1 MTTLRSII
9 SYLDQLAPPQ
19 FQEPYDNAGLIT
31 GNPNMEVTGVVISL
45 DCTEAVVA
53 EAIAKQANVVIAH
66 HPIVFKGLKSI
77 TGKNYVER
85 TIIQAIKHDIA
96 IYAIH
101 TNLDNVAAGVNRRL
115 AGRLGLRNTRILR
128 PLKNLQKLV
137 TFIPENNTREVLD
150 ALHTAGAG
158 NIGNY
163 SECSFKVTGKGY
175 FKPNE
180 KANPTIGQQN
190 VREEVNEERIEV
202 IFPEHLAGSI
212 LAALKSSHPYE
223 EVAYYLTALE
233 NINQET
239 GAGMIG
245 ELPDEMTPN
254 AFLEYLKN
262 RLELPCIRHTEYT
275 QPIKTVALC
284 GGAGSFLL
292 KDAMQH
298 QANAFVTGD
307 IKYHDFFAAEDKIM
321 YCDVGHYESEVATKE
336 LLHDLLTKK
345 FTNFALHLSENVT
358 NPIKYYK

>member
-1 MTTLRSII
+1 M
-9 SYLDQLAPPQ
+9 
-19 FQEPYDNAGLIT
+19 
-31 GNPNMEVTGVVISL
+31 
-45 DCTEAVVA
+45 VA

-175 FKPNE
+175 FKPNAE
-180 KANPTIGQQN
+180 ANPTIGRQN
-190 VREEVNEERIEV
+190 LREEVIEDRVEV
-202 IFPEHLAGSI
+202 IFPGHQARTI
-212 LAALKSSHPYE
+212 IKALVTSHPYE

-233 NINQET
+233 NINQEA

-245 ELPDEMTPN
+245 ELPEAMPPE
-254 AFLEYLKN
+254 AFLEHLQSS
-262 RLELPCIRHTEYT
+262 LQLSCIRHTAYSS
-275 QPIKTVALC
+275 PIKTVALC

-292 KDAMQH
+292 KDAMQ
-298 QANAFVTGD
+298 QKADAFVTGD
-307 IKYHDFFAAEDKIM
+307 VKYHDFFDAEDKLM

-345 FTNFALHLSENVT
+345 FTNFALHLSECIT
-358 NPIKYYK
+358 NPIKYHK